1 MKNSSHNKQKLGDV
15 RSLSRLLDS
24 KFSLGPVKFGLDSLL
39 GLIPGIGDSLG
50 AVFSSFIIFKA
61 WSLNVSGATMSRM
74 ILNTAIDGLIGAIPV
89 VGDLFDIAWKAN
101 IRNLELLEREV
112 HEPKSSMRR
121 SYLWL
126 LGVIIA
132 LGFIFYACIYLPLSF
147 LASKCC

>member
-1 MKNSSHNKQKLGDV
+1 MKNSSHNKQKLGAV
-15 RSLSRLLDS
+15 RSLSKLLDS

>member
-1 MKNSSHNKQKLGDV
+1 
-15 RSLSRLLDS
+15 
-24 KFSLGPVKFGLDSLL
+24 
-39 GLIPGIGDSLG
+39 
-50 AVFSSFIIFKA
+50 
-61 WSLNVSGATMSRM
+61 MSRM

>member
-15 RSLSRLLDS
+15 RSLSKLLDS